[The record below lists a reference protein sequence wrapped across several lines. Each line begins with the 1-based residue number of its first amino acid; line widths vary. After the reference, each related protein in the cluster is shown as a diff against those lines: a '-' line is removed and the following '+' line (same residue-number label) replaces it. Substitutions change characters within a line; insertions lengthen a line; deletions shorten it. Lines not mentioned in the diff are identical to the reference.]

1 MQSPLLNASLQSDFC
16 NCIRNM
22 LSNSYH
28 VILPQKVRNNIKLMF
43 LILLML
49 GQEKSWKKD
58 LSERSPV
65 MNNKLVKVVWYL
77 SSVAPISM

>member
-1 MQSPLLNASLQSDFC
+1 
-16 NCIRNM
+16 
-22 LSNSYH
+22 
-28 VILPQKVRNNIKLMF
+28 MF